1 MLGTG
6 GVPTFLTLL
15 FWRWLTVSEVFLG
28 RSAGTSYSYVAD
40 PPFSPSLI
48 SLVVSIDVKHHDCYY
63 YSDAGM
69 QYMVG
74 PDWLDLFDIVIV
86 NARKPKFFHAGNRW
100 VMSSTRR
107 IRLLFFLHIFFY
119 SP

>member
-1 MLGTG
+1 MGH
-6 GVPTFLTLL
+6 
-15 FWRWLTVSEVFLG
+15 
-28 RSAGTSYSYVAD
+28 SAGMSYSYVTD
-40 PPFSPSLI
+40 PPLFPIRISFMVSL
-48 SLVVSIDVKHHDCYY
+48 DVKHHDYYY

-100 VMSSTRR
+100 VMSSTHR
-107 IRLLFFLHIFFY
+107 IRLFFLDIFFY